1 MTAAARRTRIP
12 AGRRGRAGD
21 RLTRIVGGVVVTIVS
36 IALLA
41 PAVLVAVLSFSGDS
55 YLTFPPKS
63 WGLRQYQTM
72 FTDPTWGSAIGL
84 SFKIALPT
92 AIISALIAVPAVIAI
107 HRSQLP
113 GRNSVQVAG
122 LTGIIIPISAY
133 AVAMYAVQAQFHIL
147 GTYLGLLVANITIA
161 MPLVLVVTAAAMSRI
176 PISLEQAA
184 MTAGASRGRALAGIT
199 VRLLAPAILAGSVL
213 AFITSFDEAV
223 FINFLGG
230 PGQVTLPKAIFDSVR
245 FGLDPVITA
254 IATVL
259 MVATSLLMLVA
270 LRLGRKGR

>member
-1 MTAAARRTRIP
+1 MAGARA
-12 AGRRGRAGD
+12 AGRSPVGRFSRLGD
-21 RLTRIVGGVVVTIVS
+21 TVARAVGGVLVSLVV

-41 PAVLVAVLSFSGDS
+41 PAVLVAVLSFSNDS
-55 YLTFPPKS
+55 YLTFPPAS
-63 WGLRQYQTM
+63 WGLRQYRTM
-72 FTDPTWGSAIGL
+72 LENSTWGSAIWL
-84 SFKIALPT
+84 SFKIAVPT
-92 AIISALIAVPAVIAI
+92 AVVSALISVPAVLAI
-107 HRSQLP
+107 HRSRLP
-113 GRNSVQVAG
+113 GRNTLQVAG
-122 LTGIIIPISAY
+122 LTGVIIPISAY
-133 AVAMYAVQAQFHIL
+133 AVAMYAVQVQFKII

-161 MPLVLVVTAAAMSRI
+161 LPLTLVVTAAAMSRI
-176 PISLEQAA
+176 PVSLEQAA
-184 MTAGASRGRALAGIT
+184 MTAGASRARAWMGIT
-199 VRLLAPAILAGSVL
+199 VRLLAPAILAGCVL

-270 LRLGRKGR
+270 LHLRRKGQ